1 VSFSSSKEF
10 AESVDMRGHDGMESL
25 RIARDDIKEC
35 GNILRGRSCLLEIVE
50 SRREDI

>member
-1 VSFSSSKEF
+1 
-10 AESVDMRGHDGMESL
+10 MRGHDGMESL

-50 SRREDI
+50 SRREDIWFHSSAERGVWIF